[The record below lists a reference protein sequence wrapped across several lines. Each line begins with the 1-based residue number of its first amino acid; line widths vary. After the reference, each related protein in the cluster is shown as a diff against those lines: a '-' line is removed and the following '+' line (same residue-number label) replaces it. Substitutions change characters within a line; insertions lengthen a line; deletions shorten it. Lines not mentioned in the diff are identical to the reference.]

1 MRLFLS
7 LILMLSLAA
16 TVQAATPAR
25 GEGLDAVL
33 LSTASRDSLR
43 KRLLAYSTHAPNAR
57 AAAMALYYRAM
68 SFERAAQPDSAIAN
82 YRRATMTAQVPLAI
96 TALVD
101 ALLRRR
107 NDGDA
112 AEAIAALGTLPAV
125 DQEPGSAPTLVDPA
139 RLGWANVLAGHPKT
153 GLDLLAP
160 LEGRLGKDPTW
171 CYRYARTYIEMNN
184 DGKALPYLLTLNSM
198 ARGQDPEI
206 ATLLGRVDK
215 LLGPNARVRQR
226 TMTEQQDRD
235 DLESEM
241 LNRLRGRR
249 VRLKAG
255 DGSLIGGAIFAD
267 STSKK
272 RLPRAALV
280 LGSLGDDLQDYDSL
294 TVALRKSGFSVFVLD
309 PRGSGWS
316 VGPEFPL
323 PDTWKG
329 RQDALGARVVR
340 DVHDALNAFAHVAR
354 IDTTQ
359 VLLVGVVGMVPEAL
373 TAAAEDARFRA
384 LVLLDPLVS
393 PVDRGA
399 TIAAAKRAQLPTY
412 VQVSVPGRSESAFA
426 DTLFRA
432 CPPRASRYAD
442 SIALGSGAAAFG
454 SRPEVTPR
462 FVRWLAETYA
472 TKPARRVIPR
482 ATPPAR

>member
-1 MRLFLS
+1 MRRFLS
-7 LILMLSLAA
+7 LILMLSLAPA
-16 TVQAATPAR
+16 VQAATPAR

-43 KRLLAYSTHAPNAR
+43 ARLLAYSTHAPNTR
-57 AAAMALYYRAM
+57 AAAMALYYRGM
-68 SFERAAQPDSAIAN
+68 SFERAALPDSAIAN
-82 YRRATMTAQVPLAI
+82 YRRATTTAQVPLAI

-112 AEAIAALGTLPAV
+112 DEAIAALGTLPAI
-125 DQEPGSAPTLVDPA
+125 DQEPGSAPIVVDPA

-160 LEGRLGKDPTW
+160 LESRLAKDPTW
-171 CYRYARTYIEMNN
+171 IYRYARTYVETNN
-184 DGKALPYLLTLNSM
+184 LGKALPYLLMLNAM
-198 ARGQDPEI
+198 ARGQDHEI
-206 ATLLGRVDK
+206 VTLLGRADQ
-215 LLGPNARVRQR
+215 LLGQNARVRQL
-226 TMTEQQDRD
+226 TMTTQQNRD

-249 VRLKAG
+249 VRLKVS

-267 STSKK
+267 STSKRPPK
-272 RLPRAALV
+272 AALV
-280 LGSLGDDLQDYDSL
+280 LGSLGDDLTDYDSL

-329 RQDALGARVVR
+329 RQDALSARVVR
-340 DVHDALNAFAHVAR
+340 DVHDALGAFAQVAR

-359 VLLVGVVGMVPEAL
+359 VLLVGVVGMVPEAV

-393 PVDRGA
+393 PVNRAA
-399 TIAAAKRAQLPTY
+399 TIAAAKRAKLPAF

-432 CPPRASRYAD
+432 CPVRTSRYAD

-454 SRPEVTPR
+454 SRPDVTPR
-462 FVRWLAETYA
+462 FIRWLGETYA
-472 TKPARRVIPR
+472 TRAPKR
-482 ATPPAR
+482 ATPHGTQRER

>member
-1 MRLFLS
+1 MRFFLS
-7 LILMLSLAA
+7 LMLMLSLAPVA
-16 TVQAATPAR
+16 QAATPAR
-25 GEGLDAVL
+25 GESLDAVL
-33 LSTASRDSLR
+33 LSTASRDTLR
-43 KRLLAYSTHAPNAR
+43 ARLLAYSTHAPNER

-68 SFERAAQPDSAIAN
+68 SFERAALQDSAIAN
-82 YRRATMTAQVPLAI
+82 YRRATRTAQVPLAT

-107 NDGDA
+107 RDGDA
-112 AEAIAALGTLPAV
+112 AEAIAALGTLPAI
-125 DQEPGSAPTLVDPA
+125 DQEPGSAPVVVDPA

-160 LEGRLGKDPTW
+160 LETRLAKDPTW
-171 CYRYARTYIEMNN
+171 AYRYARTYVETNN
-184 DGKALPYLLTLNSM
+184 LGKALPYLLTLNAL
-198 ARGQDPEI
+198 ARGQDHEI
-206 ATLLGRVDK
+206 VTLLGRADQ
-215 LLGPNARVRQR
+215 LLGKNARVREQ
-226 TMTEQQDRD
+226 TMTTQQDRD

-249 VRLKAG
+249 VRLKVS
-255 DGSLIGGAIFAD
+255 DGALIGGAIFAD
-267 STSKK
+267 STSKRPPK
-272 RLPRAALV
+272 AALV
-280 LGSLGDDLQDYDSL
+280 LASLGDELTDYDSL
-294 TVALRKSGFSVFVLD
+294 TVALRKSGFSVLVLD

-340 DVHDALNAFAHVAR
+340 DVHDALGAFSHVAR

-384 LVLLDPLVS
+384 VALLDPLVS

-399 TIAAAKRAQLPTY
+399 TIAAAKRARLPAY

-432 CPPRASRYAD
+432 CPTRTSRYAD

-454 SRPEVTPR
+454 SRPDVTPR

-472 TKPARRVIPR
+472 TKPSKRVIPR
-482 ATPPAR
+482 ATPPSR